1 MKKVLKIIGVIFLII
16 YALIAILL
24 TFLLLKY
31 NDYNISVVNGKSF
44 IIVRDD
50 ELKPSY
56 DKGDLVIVD
65 RGDNSE
71 IKPGDKIFFYDVVD
85 EKVTVNLG
93 NVIDKSIVNEREVT
107 FVMDGDYPI
116 SSEYVIGKS
125 STSKSYSN
133 LGSILGV
140 LESRYGF
147 LFIVIFPILI
157 LFIYEIYAAIKELK
171 SPIDDE

>member
-1 MKKVLKIIGVIFLII
+1 MKKVLKIIGVILLII
-16 YALIAILL
+16 YAGIAVLL

-31 NDYNISVVNGKSF
+31 NDYNITEVNGKSF

-50 ELKPSY
+50 DLKPQY
-56 DKGDLVIVD
+56 HKGDLVIVD
-65 RGDNSE
+65 RGNNSD
-71 IKPGDKIFFYDVVD
+71 IKPGDKIFFYDTND
-85 EKVTVNLG
+85 NKVTVNLG
-93 NVIDKSIVNEREVT
+93 NVIDKSIVNEDEVT

-116 SSEYVIGKS
+116 SSGYVIGKS

-133 LGSILGV
+133 LGSILSV

>member
-1 MKKVLKIIGVIFLII
+1 MKKVLKIIGVILLVI
-16 YALIAILL
+16 YVGIAILL

-31 NDYNISVVNGKSF
+31 NDYNITEVNGKSF
-44 IIVRDD
+44 IIVKDD
-50 ELKPSY
+50 DLKPSY
-56 DKGDLVIVD
+56 NKGDLVIVN
-65 RGDNSE
+65 RGDNSD
-71 IKPGDKIFFYDVVD
+71 IKPGDKIFFYDVD
-85 EKVTVNLG
+85 DDKVTVNLG
-93 NVIDKSIVNEREVT
+93 NVIDKSVVNEKEVT

-133 LGSILGV
+133 LGSILSV

>member
-1 MKKVLKIIGVIFLII
+1 M
-16 YALIAILL
+16 
-24 TFLLLKY
+24 
-31 NDYNISVVNGKSF
+31 
-44 IIVRDD
+44 
-50 ELKPSY
+50 
-56 DKGDLVIVD
+56 
-65 RGDNSE
+65 
-71 IKPGDKIFFYDVVD
+71 
-85 EKVTVNLG
+85 G
-93 NVIDKSIVNEREVT
+93 NVIDKSVVNEKEVT

-133 LGSILGV
+133 LGSILSV